1 MPRRVSRFSLG
12 KKTAEGLRLN
22 DCFTVRNK
30 YPFVVVVVVASLQPT
45 RQTEVSTITATPVQQ
60 QAAELQSESNIDV
73 FALKLLFC
81 VFALYRV
88 AYLRPHPHEDVFI
101 SKHTTLETLPTP
113 FRFENVQFGREE
125 TETSAHTTETLLS
138 ATVAVTYWLLEIE

>member
-1 MPRRVSRFSLG
+1 MERLSF
-12 KKTAEGLRLN
+12 EGN
-22 DCFTVRNK
+22 ATMCFTVQFRKENSRRFETERLF
-30 YPFVVVVVVASLQPT
+30 YCSQQISFFVVVVVVVASLQPT

-60 QAAELQSESNIDV
+60 QAAELQSQSNIDV
-73 FALKLLFC
+73 FGLKLVCC

-101 SKHTTLETLPTP
+101 S
-113 FRFENVQFGREE
+113 RFENVQFGREE

-138 ATVAVTYWLLEIE
+138 ATVAVTYWLLEIK

>member
-60 QAAELQSESNIDV
+60 QAAELQSQSNIFFV
-73 FALKLLFC
+73 C
-81 VFALYRV
+81 
-88 AYLRPHPHEDVFI
+88 LRYIV
-101 SKHTTLETLPTP
+101 
-113 FRFENVQFGREE
+113 
-125 TETSAHTTETLLS
+125 
-138 ATVAVTYWLLEIE
+138 